1 MKLTRILKSRRG
13 AAVETAIVFLIS
25 IFAICAL
32 LTVIALTGNAQ
43 MQLENTLLSS
53 KVEVEQIGEDYL
65 AALKAGKEIPSAE
78 YKVGKYSA
86 QVSDDGVLTVENSKG
101 TVLLY
106 VDATAKNVGSDE
118 APDYNVT
125 VNKWC
130 YTEPGTQE

>member
-65 AALKAGKEIPSAE
+65 AALRAGKEIPSAE
-78 YKVGKYSA
+78 YKAGKYSA
-86 QVSDDGVLTVENSKG
+86 VVNGSILTVENSKG

-106 VDATAKNVGSDE
+106 VDATVEKDGSDE
-118 APDYNVT
+118 PPVYNVT

>member
-43 MQLENTLLSS
+43 MQLENTLLTT
-53 KVEVEQIGEDYL
+53 KAEVEQIGEDYI
-65 AALKAGKEIPSAE
+65 AALKAGKTGDVQPE

-86 QVSDDGVLTVENSKG
+86 QVSGSVLTVKNSKG
-101 TVLLY
+101 TVVLY
-106 VDATAKNVGSDE
+106 VDATKVENN
-118 APDYNVT
+118 NVT

>member
-65 AALKAGKEIPSAE
+65 AALKEGKEIPSAE

-86 QVSDDGVLTVENSKG
+86 VVDGNILTVENSKG

-106 VDATAKNVGSDE
+106 VDATKAEGN
-118 APDYNVT
+118 NVT